1 MGKENDK
8 IISLQSQWNSSVK
21 CRVGLEVKVSSP
33 LPSGLNLFQE
43 QWEDTETLG
52 WKVIHSCFYVFQEYS
67 DCNVRKKL

>member
-33 LPSGLNLFQE
+33 LSSGLNLFQE
-43 QWEDTETLG
+43 QWEDTEALG
-52 WKVIHSCFYVFQEYS
+52 WKVIHSCVYVFQEYS